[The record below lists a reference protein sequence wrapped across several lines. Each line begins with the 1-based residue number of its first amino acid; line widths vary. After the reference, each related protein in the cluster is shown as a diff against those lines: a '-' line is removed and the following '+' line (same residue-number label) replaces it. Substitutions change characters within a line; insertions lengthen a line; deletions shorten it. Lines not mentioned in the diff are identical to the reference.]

1 MSASCAGLCS
11 AAATIGPP
19 KNLKVL
25 MAKKAPAVVVT
36 PPEAARTKPLQ
47 IPDTGFKTIWQVVGA
62 PPVVAK
68 TKGEK
73 SAVSA

>member
-1 MSASCAGLCS
+1 MASSAGLYG

-19 KNLKVL
+19 KILKEF

-36 PPEAARTKPLQ
+36 SPEAARTKPLH

-68 TKGEK
+68 VKGDK